1 MGEGCTGGRTVMT
14 QENNNSGG
22 GIGFFGL
29 LTIAFI
35 VMKCLNQITWS
46 WVWVLSPLWLPIA
59 ISILVLFGAFVFSV
73 IKVLLKRKSED
84 LDNEKEE

>member
-1 MGEGCTGGRTVMT
+1 M
-14 QENNNSGG
+14 QNNNAGSN

-29 LTIAFI
+29 LGIAFI

-46 WVWVLSPLWLPIA
+46 WVWVLAPLWMPMLVT
-59 ISILVLFGAFVFSV
+59 ILVLFGAFVFSV